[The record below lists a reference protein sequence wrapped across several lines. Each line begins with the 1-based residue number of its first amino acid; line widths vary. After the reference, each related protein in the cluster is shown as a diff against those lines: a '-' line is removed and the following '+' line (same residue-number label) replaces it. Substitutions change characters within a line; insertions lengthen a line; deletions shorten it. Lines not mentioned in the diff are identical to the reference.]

1 MSAGPPDDPEPT
13 DGPERER
20 GDGVVEQAERL
31 AEEWSSRTAGWL
43 ARTAARA
50 REEAEDIWAEAQA
63 KHRGE

>member
-1 MSAGPPDDPEPT
+1 MSAPPPDAPDPA
-13 DGPERER
+13 DRPEREQ
-20 GDGVVEQAERL
+20 GDGIGEQAERL
-31 AEEWSSRTAGWL
+31 AEEWSSRTVGWL